1 MEHSIRRYEYNRIKD
16 ELRNISMVIETSEA
30 SASNMRYQ
38 PETKFSKAQIHKI
51 IEKNKERVNEK
62 NILEKRL
69 EDLKTGLLD
78 KELQVGVRAQM
89 DEAREK
95 KRLTMQRKK
104 DLAADKEAKSIL
116 SKAYYQATRK
126 QDRRNK
132 YANKNM
138 NRSYRHFTRAC
149 NSVPDYMRRN
159 LSEMPN
165 NKGYFWKSVACYGD
179 LPREIGKPTVL
190 FDRRRGGVMVIHE
203 WSPDEYK
210 VYEKKGKDRKVLVS
224 CTKRRHRDLP
234 PMCAEVAKR
243 EKEEAEKASR
253 SRRRRSSRKSEGR
266 KSRDRFSNNKR
277 ASRNKP
283 ERDKTKTSQWT
294 QPKKYRRDR

>member
-1 MEHSIRRYEYNRIKD
+1 MEHSNRRYEYNRIND
-16 ELRNISMVIETSEA
+16 ALRDINMVIEKSEA

-38 PETKFSKAQIHKI
+38 PETNFSKAQIHKI
-51 IEKNKERVNEK
+51 IEKNKERVNEM

-69 EDLKTGLLD
+69 ADLKAGLLD
-78 KELQVGVRAQM
+78 NELRVEVRAQM
-89 DEAREK
+89 DEARDK

-149 NSVPDYMRRN
+149 NSIPGYMLRN
-159 LSEMPN
+159 LSDMPN

-179 LPREIGKPTVL
+179 LPREIGQPTVL
-190 FDRRRGGVMVIHE
+190 FDRRRGGIMVIHE

-234 PMCAEVAKR
+234 PMCAEVEKR
-243 EKEEAEKASR
+243 EKEEAQKASR
-253 SRRRRSSRKSEGR
+253 YRRRRSSRKSDGR
-266 KSRDRFSNNKR
+266 KSKDKNNKR
-277 ASRNKP
+277 TYRNKP
-283 ERDKTKTSQWT
+283 ARDKTKTS
-294 QPKKYRRDR
+294 RRENQTKTSRGRGR